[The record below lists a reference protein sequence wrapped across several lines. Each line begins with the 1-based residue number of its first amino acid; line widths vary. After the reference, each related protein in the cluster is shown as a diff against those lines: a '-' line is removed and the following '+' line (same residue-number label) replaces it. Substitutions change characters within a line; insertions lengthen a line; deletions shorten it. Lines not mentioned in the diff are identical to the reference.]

1 VLFTA
6 ENLALLLV
14 LWQQA
19 QKEKEKTY
27 EIERTT
33 RSTTGGIEACLS
45 KALEA
50 LRKSSQATQTCREG
64 HGEQKVSI
72 SFQQARKELKGTK
85 EESA

>member
-1 VLFTA
+1 V
-6 ENLALLLV
+6 NHPV
-14 LWQQA
+14 YYRGDSQGN
-19 QKEKEKTY
+19 
-27 EIERTT
+27 
-33 RSTTGGIEACLS
+33 RSEACLS